1 MEGRRE
7 DRAQVML
14 EEDFEAHHNRDPYFR
29 TIEFHAHD
37 FLELY
42 LFLDG
47 SVTYYIEDQVY
58 DLCPGDLLIIPPGR
72 MHRPVIANER
82 AAYERMVLWVELDYI
97 ARIDSAAGELQA
109 ALRGIGANGYRV
121 PLRGDDLIFAAS
133 LFRRIVK
140 MERGGVFTSS
150 AIRLYL
156 KDAFEAY
163 SLVEK
168 EARGETA
175 VIPQV
180 IRYLTEHFREPLRL
194 DDLAARFFHQQ
205 IVPEPALQGVY
216 ERDGLRL
223 SDGAAHHPCAP
234 DAARGRDGGR
244 GRARVRVFRLLD
256 VLQGVQGADRHHAA
270 GIQGARLSA
279 GGSGALSAAAQ
290 KRTAEKEGPRSTV
303 RRQSAAYAQLKTV
316 FLSFPSTAHAVCA
329 CRRTGL
335 RRPWR
340 GPEGCGPCRQAPSTG

>member
-58 DLCPGDLLIIPPGR
+58 DLCPGDLLITPPGR

-109 ALRGIGANGYRV
+109 ALRGVGANGYRV

-194 DDLAARFFHQQ
+194 DDLAARFFISKSYLNRHFKAYTNAT
-205 IVPEPALQGVY
+205 VYAYLMAL
-216 ERDGLRL
+216 RITHARRMLREGATAAEAGRECGF
-223 SDGAAHHPCAP
+223 SDYSTFYKAFKAQTGITPQEFK
-234 DAARGRDGGR
+234 
-244 GRARVRVFRLLD
+244 ARV
-256 VLQGVQGADRHHAA
+256 
-270 GIQGARLSA
+270 
-279 GGSGALSAAAQ
+279 
-290 KRTAEKEGPRSTV
+290 
-303 RRQSAAYAQLKTV
+303 
-316 FLSFPSTAHAVCA
+316 
-329 CRRTGL
+329 
-335 RRPWR
+335 
-340 GPEGCGPCRQAPSTG
+340 

>member
-194 DDLAARFFHQQ
+194 DDLAARFFISKSYLNRHFKSYTNAT
-205 IVPEPALQGVY
+205 VYAYLMAL
-216 ERDGLRL
+216 RITHARRMLRAGATAAEAGRECGF
-223 SDGAAHHPCAP
+223 SDYSTFYKAFKAQTGITPQEFK
-234 DAARGRDGGR
+234 
-244 GRARVRVFRLLD
+244 ARV
-256 VLQGVQGADRHHAA
+256 
-270 GIQGARLSA
+270 
-279 GGSGALSAAAQ
+279 
-290 KRTAEKEGPRSTV
+290 
-303 RRQSAAYAQLKTV
+303 
-316 FLSFPSTAHAVCA
+316 
-329 CRRTGL
+329 
-335 RRPWR
+335 
-340 GPEGCGPCRQAPSTG
+340 

>member
-7 DRAQVML
+7 GRAQVML

-194 DDLAARFFHQQ
+194 DDLAARFFISKSYLNRHFKAYTNAT
-205 IVPEPALQGVY
+205 VYAYLMAL
-216 ERDGLRL
+216 RITHARRMLREGATAAEAGRECGF
-223 SDGAAHHPCAP
+223 SDYSTFYKAFKAQTGITPQEFK
-234 DAARGRDGGR
+234 
-244 GRARVRVFRLLD
+244 ARV
-256 VLQGVQGADRHHAA
+256 
-270 GIQGARLSA
+270 
-279 GGSGALSAAAQ
+279 
-290 KRTAEKEGPRSTV
+290 
-303 RRQSAAYAQLKTV
+303 
-316 FLSFPSTAHAVCA
+316 
-329 CRRTGL
+329 
-335 RRPWR
+335 
-340 GPEGCGPCRQAPSTG
+340 

>member
-109 ALRGIGANGYRV
+109 ALREVGANGYRV

-175 VIPQV
+175 VISQV

-194 DDLAARFFHQQ
+194 DDLAARFFISKSYLNRHFKAYTNAT
-205 IVPEPALQGVY
+205 VYAYLMAL
-216 ERDGLRL
+216 RITHARRMLREGATAAEAGRECGF
-223 SDGAAHHPCAP
+223 SDYSTFYKAFKAQTGITPQEFK
-234 DAARGRDGGR
+234 
-244 GRARVRVFRLLD
+244 ARV
-256 VLQGVQGADRHHAA
+256 
-270 GIQGARLSA
+270 
-279 GGSGALSAAAQ
+279 
-290 KRTAEKEGPRSTV
+290 
-303 RRQSAAYAQLKTV
+303 
-316 FLSFPSTAHAVCA
+316 
-329 CRRTGL
+329 
-335 RRPWR
+335 
-340 GPEGCGPCRQAPSTG
+340 

>member
-1 MEGRRE
+1 MEGRKE
-7 DRAQVML
+7 NKAQVML

-194 DDLAARFFHQQ
+194 DDLAARFFISKSYLNRHFKAYTNAT
-205 IVPEPALQGVY
+205 VYAYLMAL
-216 ERDGLRL
+216 RITHARRMLRAGATAAEAGRECGF
-223 SDGAAHHPCAP
+223 SDYSTFYKAFKAQTGITPQEFK
-234 DAARGRDGGR
+234 
-244 GRARVRVFRLLD
+244 ARV
-256 VLQGVQGADRHHAA
+256 
-270 GIQGARLSA
+270 
-279 GGSGALSAAAQ
+279 
-290 KRTAEKEGPRSTV
+290 
-303 RRQSAAYAQLKTV
+303 
-316 FLSFPSTAHAVCA
+316 
-329 CRRTGL
+329 
-335 RRPWR
+335 
-340 GPEGCGPCRQAPSTG
+340 

>member
-109 ALRGIGANGYRV
+109 ALRGIDANGYRV

-194 DDLAARFFHQQ
+194 DDLAARFFISKSYLNRHFKAYTNAT
-205 IVPEPALQGVY
+205 VYAYLMAL
-216 ERDGLRL
+216 RITHARRMLREGATAAEAGRECGF
-223 SDGAAHHPCAP
+223 SDYSTFYKAFKAQTGITPQEFK
-234 DAARGRDGGR
+234 
-244 GRARVRVFRLLD
+244 ARV
-256 VLQGVQGADRHHAA
+256 
-270 GIQGARLSA
+270 
-279 GGSGALSAAAQ
+279 
-290 KRTAEKEGPRSTV
+290 
-303 RRQSAAYAQLKTV
+303 
-316 FLSFPSTAHAVCA
+316 
-329 CRRTGL
+329 
-335 RRPWR
+335 
-340 GPEGCGPCRQAPSTG
+340 